1 MAVFVCPCDEY
12 GGCNCGVCHRTGCE
26 CECHQLDALPNDHI
40 KQILIRYG
48 NYDTID
54 VQHLTRNKLFECMF
68 RADDPEKILRRGVDM
83 LVKLQSQRGDDL
95 NQDVDEDFL
104 RELATS
110 FSYSDYARRTTCTPE
125 KEIMK
130 KRAPVKKIAVKPQAK
145 PKTKPKAKPKPKPKA
160 KPKPKPKPKSS
171 VPKRTK
177 TTKTVAQKKRERAL
191 ARCVT

>member
-1 MAVFVCPCDEY
+1 MALFVCPCDEC
-12 GGCNCGVCHRTGCE
+12 GGCNCGICHRAGCE
-26 CECHQLDALPNDHI
+26 CECHQLDALPNDNI

-68 RADDPEKILRRGVDM
+68 RADDPEKILRRGVNM

-104 RELATS
+104 RELAS
-110 FSYSDYARRTTCTPE
+110 FSSSDYARRTTCTPE

-130 KRAPVKKIAVKPQAK
+130 KRAPVKKIAVKPKA
-145 PKTKPKAKPKPKPKA
+145 KPKAKPKPK
-160 KPKPKPKPKSS
+160 SS
-171 VPKRTK
+171 APKRTK
-177 TTKTVAQKKRERAL
+177 TTKTAAQKKRERAL